1 MGGSS
6 RALTRI
12 DGAPHCHN
20 GGLLARRAL
29 LAVAIVLLAAA
40 LVSSIA
46 PRQRERASV
55 TVRRRAAG
63 AATAPR
69 TVEGRLPADGVV
81 RAREGDVVELQVT
94 SRAPTRRV
102 VALGLEGR
110 TEPRLPARLTFVA
123 DRAGRFAVTLRDA
136 GTKAGPLEIA
146 EP

>member
-1 MGGSS
+1 M
-6 RALTRI
+6 
-12 DGAPHCHN
+12 P
-20 GGLLARRAL
+20 ARRAL
-29 LAVAIVLLAAA
+29 LAVAILLLAAA

-55 TVRRRAAG
+55 TVPQAEPAG

-81 RAREGDVVELQVT
+81 RAREGDVVELRVT
-94 SRAPTRRV
+94 SRAPDEARI
-102 VALGLEGR
+102 VALGLEGP

-136 GTKAGPLEIA
+136 GTRTGTLEIA